1 MLNIK
6 KILTISIFYLLPF
19 LAYCQNYTLS
29 GYVKESASGETL
41 IGANVYNNEKRS
53 QGTATNSYGF
63 YSLTLPKGKYKIV
76 FSYTGFQDQNK
87 EIDLSSDLNI
97 NINLTEGVV
106 YQEVTVLAERKDKN
120 VSGTQMGTVTL
131 PIESI
136 KKIPALMGEVDI
148 LKVIQ
153 LLPGVR
159 SAGEGGSGFYVRG
172 GGPDQNLILLDEA
185 TVYNSGHLLGFFSV
199 FNADAIK
206 NTTLI
211 KGGMPAQ
218 YGGRL
223 SSVLDIQM
231 KDGNNQN
238 FKAAGGVGLISSRLT
253 LEGPLKKNVSSFILS
268 ARRTYALDLAQPYIK
283 TTNFAG
289 TNYYFY
295 DFYAKINYKL
305 SDKDRLFMSG
315 YFGRDVLQYN
325 STKRGFSIALP
336 YGNATATARWNHL
349 FSNKLFM
356 NTSLIFNNYDFSLT
370 AGQENFSL
378 TFASGIRD
386 LNAKVDFDYL
396 PNPKQTI
403 KYGINYTYHTFVPG
417 VFNAKS
423 GKVEFTNSKKNKY
436 AHEAAFY
443 LDDDWKASDRLTLN
457 LGLRYSIF
465 SQVGPYTSKITGQD
479 FTGTQSVKTYG
490 GLEPRA
496 LLKYTL
502 TENSSVKGGITTNYQ
517 YVHLVSNSTSTL
529 PGDLWVPSTELVKPQ
544 KAIQYA
550 LGYYKNFKD
559 NVYETSVEVY
569 YKDMFNQLDY
579 SEDYVP
585 NAAKDEEQNFVS
597 GTGRSYGAEF
607 FLKKAKGR
615 LNGWIGYTLSKTERK
630 FESINNNIWYPLTF
644 DRRHDLSVIANY
656 QLTKKWDAS
665 AVFVYSTGRAYT
677 PIKAVYLIGTAEGN
691 AQPNVLYGQRNSA
704 RLEPY
709 HRMDLSTT
717 YTPHPDS
724 KKNWKGSWTF
734 AIYNTYNNLNTFF
747 TYYNFET
754 NKDTKA
760 TKASAFKVTI
770 FPIIPSITYNFK
782 WR

>member
-1 MLNIK
+1 MK
-6 KILTISIFYLLPF
+6 KVLLTVFYFIPLIL
-19 LAYCQNYTLS
+19 AAQNYTLS
-29 GYVKESASGETL
+29 GYIKDFASGETL
-41 IGANVYNNEKRS
+41 IGANVYNSDKKT
-53 QGTATNSYGF
+53 QGTATNNYGF
-63 YSLTLPKGKYKIV
+63 YSLTLPKGNYSIT
-76 FSYTGFQDQNK
+76 FSYVGYQDKVVKVELLQSQTMNM
-87 EIDLSSDLNI
+87 DLS
-97 NINLTEGVV
+97 EGVEF
-106 YQEVTVLAERKDKN
+106 QEVVVSSERKDKN
-120 VSGTQMGTVTL
+120 VSGKQMGTITL

-136 KKIPALMGEVDI
+136 KKVPALFGEVDI

-231 KDGNNQN
+231 KDGNNKQ
-238 FKAAGGVGLISSRLT
+238 FKAEGGVGLISSRLT
-253 LEGPLKKNVSSFILS
+253 LEGPIQKEKSSFILS

-295 DFYAKINYKL
+295 DFNSKINYKI
-305 SDKDRLFMSG
+305 SDKDRIFLSG

-325 STKRGFSIALP
+325 STKRGFNIGLP
-336 YGNATATARWNHL
+336 YGNVTGTLRWNHL
-349 FSNKLFM
+349 FNNKLFV
-356 NTSLIFNNYDFSLT
+356 NTSLIYNNYDFALNI
-370 AGQENFSL
+370 AQETFNL
-378 TFASGIRD
+378 TFASGIKD
-386 LNAKVDFDYL
+386 YNAKIDFDYL

-403 KYGINYTYHTFVPG
+403 KFGANFINHTFVPG
-417 VFNAKS
+417 VFNAVS
-423 GKVEFTNSKKNKY
+423 NKVEFTNSKKNKF
-436 AHEAAFY
+436 ANEAAIY
-443 LDDDWKASDRLTLN
+443 VDDEWKATERLSIN
-457 LGLRYSIF
+457 AGLRYSTF
-465 SQVGPYTSKITGQD
+465 SQVGAYTSKITGKV
-479 FTGTQSVKTYG
+479 FGKGETVKSYG
-490 GLEPRA
+490 GLEPR
-496 LLKYTL
+496 LLAKYTL
-502 TENSSVKGGITTNYQ
+502 TENSSIKGGVTTNYQ
-517 YVHLVSNSTSTL
+517 YIHLVSNSTSTL
-529 PGDLWVPSTELVKPQ
+529 PGDIWVPSTELVKPQ

-550 LGYYKNFKD
+550 LGYYKNLND
-559 NVYETSVEVY
+559 NMYETSFEIY

-579 SEDYVP
+579 SEEYVA
-585 NAAKDEEQNFVS
+585 NAANDEEDNFVS
-597 GTGRSYGAEF
+597 GVGRSYGAEL
-607 FLKKAKGR
+607 FLKKSKGR

-630 FESINNNIWYPLTF
+630 FEKINNNNWFPLTF

-656 QLTKKWDAS
+656 QLSKKWDAS
-665 AVFVYSTGRAYT
+665 AIFVLSTGRAYT
-677 PIKAVYLIGTAEGN
+677 PIKSVYFIGTAEGQTN
-691 AQPNVLYGQRNSA
+691 PNVLYGARNSS

-709 HRMDLSTT
+709 HRMDLSLT
-717 YTPHPDS
+717 YTPRPQS
-724 KKNWKGSWTF
+724 TRSWKGSWTF
-734 AIYNTYNNLNTFF
+734 AAYNAYNRLNTFF
-747 TYYNFET
+747 TFYDFNDD
-754 NKDTKA
+754 NMGG

>member
-295 DFYAKINYKL
+295 DFNAKINYKL
-305 SDKDRLFMSG
+305 
-315 YFGRDVLQYN
+315 
-325 STKRGFSIALP
+325 
-336 YGNATATARWNHL
+336 
-349 FSNKLFM
+349 
-356 NTSLIFNNYDFSLT
+356 
-370 AGQENFSL
+370 
-378 TFASGIRD
+378 
-386 LNAKVDFDYL
+386 
-396 PNPKQTI
+396 
-403 KYGINYTYHTFVPG
+403 
-417 VFNAKS
+417 
-423 GKVEFTNSKKNKY
+423 Y
-436 AHEAAFY
+436 A
-443 LDDDWKASDRLTLN
+443 
-457 LGLRYSIF
+457 
-465 SQVGPYTSKITGQD
+465 
-479 FTGTQSVKTYG
+479 
-490 GLEPRA
+490 
-496 LLKYTL
+496 
-502 TENSSVKGGITTNYQ
+502 
-517 YVHLVSNSTSTL
+517 
-529 PGDLWVPSTELVKPQ
+529 
-544 KAIQYA
+544 
-550 LGYYKNFKD
+550 
-559 NVYETSVEVY
+559 
-569 YKDMFNQLDY
+569 
-579 SEDYVP
+579 
-585 NAAKDEEQNFVS
+585 
-597 GTGRSYGAEF
+597 
-607 FLKKAKGR
+607 
-615 LNGWIGYTLSKTERK
+615 
-630 FESINNNIWYPLTF
+630 
-644 DRRHDLSVIANY
+644 
-656 QLTKKWDAS
+656 
-665 AVFVYSTGRAYT
+665 
-677 PIKAVYLIGTAEGN
+677 
-691 AQPNVLYGQRNSA
+691 
-704 RLEPY
+704 EPY
-709 HRMDLSTT
+709 IRC
-717 YTPHPDS
+717 PEP
-724 KKNWKGSWTF
+724 
-734 AIYNTYNNLNTFF
+734 
-747 TYYNFET
+747 
-754 NKDTKA
+754 
-760 TKASAFKVTI
+760 V
-770 FPIIPSITYNFK
+770 
-782 WR
+782 